1 MLKSRR
7 WSQCLVALVLLLGLT
22 ILAAWQSRA
31 LYAQQPEPAAP
42 PVQVAPPAQ
51 PKLPDPTAPPS
62 TPEPAQAQTLP
73 SLYVERAGAQAAYD
87 LVQARQEAISPQIA
101 LADGAS
107 RLLREQLAASGL
119 RRRDRQQLTFS
130 LGRYQLAGALAK
142 AQVAALDKQL
152 GDLKARDVELE
163 ALITSTKA
171 QAEARLAADEKLRR
185 EQELARAQEELK
197 RKQEEERRKAALVAQ
212 EQAKR
217 DAEQAR
223 ERERAATT
231 EEIKQLYAQQAK
243 THEHISA
250 LEAEKL
256 ELDKKL
262 KAALE
267 ASSALFSTRKAEI
280 KLLLERFPQPP
291 SVNKARQDIDPKFEE
306 VRRDYRAAIA
316 LYKASTRD
324 LQSALRESRAQTE
337 KLDALTKEL
346 EELDQDAK
354 NGESELANAKRAL
367 WQTRLKS
374 LELERALSST
384 RLEYARKRLEQADQK
399 IAFYKQSREDLLV
412 LASPDAAKRL
422 YDVTRDEN
430 WQDALDAAQLGIA
443 RLVTHL
449 QRRAMQLL
457 ELPTKLATV
466 SFWSW
471 LFGFLLRLGIIVIAL
486 RYLKREA
493 SSYVRKLTEALLKRK
508 FFRARPSLAIKGSE
522 VLRHLIVPAARF
534 IALTVLIRYIAQ
546 VLPEVALLQLI
557 VNAVYIFKL
566 TTITVSVLFL
576 PRALRGQSI
585 EEMERFD
592 VEALDQADGDV
603 FKLEI
608 DRARKLVR
616 SAKVIIWFWLIVLYL
631 PKLIIAFLGHS
642 VIWRVV
648 DLASKWFFVI
658 VLYSVLTTWKDEI
671 ASLFERLAAERL
683 PRAVTFVNS
692 NKDRLWGVLVIAGA
706 SLYVVGR
713 ESTRLG
719 REYLLEREWSKRI
732 SNFIFRKK
740 IELQQ
745 RDQDK
750 LAAEELA
757 PKPELLPAS
766 YRAAFSTH
774 CLLDE
779 VYMIDRADQI
789 APIFK
794 DIERWKNEHRLGS
807 VALIGESGVG
817 KTTLVNQLCARLQ
830 ADEAFEITQ
839 ATFFEKLTTIEA
851 TMDFICDL
859 FGLPQDI
866 NDKATLVEALR
877 QCKPRLLLLDDC
889 HHLFM
894 RKISGFSA
902 LEFFLEVV
910 SLSDERHFWV
920 LTFNRFAWY
929 YLTRVRRRE
938 HFFGRVLTIEPWSE
952 AQIQE
957 LVWTRNLVTGVS
969 LSFTD
974 LVVTHQASAGDD
986 FSYEVV
992 KSSRGYFRL
1001 LHEFCKGNPRV
1012 AMIYWLRSLKTCD
1025 DPETLQVVLFR
1036 QPPQRIAASLPDDYW
1051 FTLTALAQH
1060 GSLTPAEIA
1069 QSINAEH
1076 GFCEMAID
1084 YFDQLGVV
1092 RLDARRRASLTPLHF
1107 RQVIRYLADS
1117 NYLYE

>member
-7 WSQCLVALVLLLGLT
+7 RSKNLVALVFLLWLT
-22 ILAAWQSRA
+22 ISPVWHDRA
-31 LYAQQPEPAAP
+31 LYAQQPEPA
-42 PVQVAPPAQ
+42 PPAQ
-51 PKLPDPTAPPS
+51 PRPPEEPTPKPPS
-62 TPEPAQAQTLP
+62 EQSLAT
-73 SLYVERAGAQAAYD
+73 LYVERAQAQAAYS
-87 LVQARQEAISPQIA
+87 LVQARLEAMSPVIA
-101 LADGAS
+101 RSSGAAQLLLDQLSEAGLRKRS
-107 RLLREQLAASGL
+107 RL
-119 RRRDRQQLTFS
+119 QLTLS
-130 LGRYQLAGALAK
+130 LSRYQVAVAK
-142 AQVAALDKQL
+142 AKAEVNALSDQL
-152 GDLKARDVELE
+152 SALKARDVALEELISD
-163 ALITSTKA
+163 AKG
-171 QAEARLAADEKLRR
+171 QAEARIQADEKQRR
-185 EQELARAQEELK
+185 EQELARAQEEL
-197 RKQEEERRKAALVAQ
+197 RLKQEEERRKAALVAQ

-243 THEHISA
+243 THEHIST
-250 LEAEKL
+250 LEANKL

-267 ASSALFSTRKAEI
+267 ASNALFSTRKAEI
-280 KLLLERFPQPP
+280 KLLLERFPQRP

-316 LYKASTRD
+316 LYKTSTRD
-324 LQSALRESRAQTE
+324 LQRELKETRAQTE
-337 KLDALTKEL
+337 KIDALTKEL

-354 NGESELANAKRAL
+354 SGESELANAKRAL

-374 LELERALSST
+374 LELEHSLSST
-384 RLEYARKRLEQADQK
+384 ELEYARKRLEQADQK
-399 IAFYKQSREDLLV
+399 IAFYKQSREDLLA
-412 LASPDAAKRL
+412 LASPDAAQRL

-443 RLVTHL
+443 RLATHL
-449 QRRAMQLL
+449 QRRALQLL
-457 ELPTKLATV
+457 ELPTQLTTV

-471 LFGFLLRLGIIVIAL
+471 IFGFLLRLGIIVVAL
-486 RYLKREA
+486 RYLKRES

-508 FFRARPSLAIKGSE
+508 FFRARPSLTIKGSE

-534 IALTVLIRYIAQ
+534 IALTVLIRYIS
-546 VLPEVALLQLI
+546 VVMPEVELLQLI
-557 VNAVYIFKL
+557 VNAFYIFKL

-576 PRALRGQSI
+576 PRALRGHSI
-585 EEMERFD
+585 EEMEHFD

-631 PKLIIAFLGHS
+631 PKIVIAFLGHS

-648 DLASKWFFVI
+648 DLASKWFLVI
-658 VLYSVLTTWKDEI
+658 VVYSVLTTWKDEI
-671 ASLFERLAAERL
+671 ASFFERLAAERL

-692 NKDRLWGVLVIAGA
+692 NKDRVWGVLVIAGA

-713 ESTRLG
+713 ESARLG

-745 RDQDK
+745 REQDK
-750 LAAEELA
+750 NAAEELT
-757 PKPELLPAS
+757 PKPELLPAV
-766 YRAAFSTH
+766 YREAFTST

-794 DIERWKNEHRLGS
+794 DIERWKLEHRVGS

-817 KTTLVNQLCARLQ
+817 KTTLINQLCVQLK
-830 ADEAFEITQ
+830 DDDAFELTQ

-859 FGLPQDI
+859 FGLPQEI

-938 HFFGRVLTIEPWSE
+938 HFFGRVLTIDPWSE
-952 AQIQE
+952 TQIQE
-957 LVWTRNLVTGVS
+957 LIWMRNLTTGVS
-969 LSFTD
+969 LNFTD
-974 LVVTHQASAGDD
+974 LVVTHQASSGDD

-1012 AMIYWLRSLKTCD
+1012 AMIYWLRSLKLSD

-1051 FTLTALAQH
+1051 FALTALAQH
-1060 GSLTPAEIA
+1060 GALMPSEIS
-1069 QSINAEH
+1069 QIINAEH
-1076 GFCEMAID
+1076 GFCEMAVD